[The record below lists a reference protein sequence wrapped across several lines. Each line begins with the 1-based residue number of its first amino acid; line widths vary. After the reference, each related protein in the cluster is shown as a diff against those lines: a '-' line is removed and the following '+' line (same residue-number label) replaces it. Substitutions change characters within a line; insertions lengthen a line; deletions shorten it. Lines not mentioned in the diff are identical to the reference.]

1 MQVAIIAIACF
12 AAGIVA
18 RHAWP
23 LFVAWQ
29 DRKLFEKQVSSWSS
43 KFKVEEQIA
52 RATLPTE
59 GPAIKPAPIAASGL
73 LKDAR
78 AQSLSPTSRQSTGTR
93 LQKITFAP
101 WRASMV
107 LNEGEHNAA

>member
-59 GPAIKPAPIAASGL
+59 GPAIKPAPHRRVGL
-73 LKDAR
+73 AERRAR
-78 AQSLSPTSRQSTGTR
+78 AEFESYKPTEHRDQVTENNIRAMEGKYG
-93 LQKITFAP
+93 LQ
-101 WRASMV
+101 
-107 LNEGEHNAA
+107 